1 MNEEIWT
8 KSIPIINSKGVNQE
22 SNILNEI
29 NLQKIASTYGF
40 TPKILGYTKTGS
52 DSEIVYQIQ
61 MEKITSDCLANV
73 YGENPSDIPDYFWN
87 QMRAIINILYWREQI
102 EYIDITPYN
111 FIEHN
116 DKIYLI
122 DFGHAR
128 KKLAN
133 KSTNWFLKKFL
144 FEQVNEYNPDFK

>member
-1 MNEEIWT
+1 MSSEIWT
-8 KSIPIINSKGVNQE
+8 KIIPIINSKGKNQE
-22 SNILNEI
+22 ENILNEI

-40 TPKILGYTKTGS
+40 TPKILDIIKN
-52 DSEIVYQIQ
+52 DSEYEIK
-61 MEKITSDCLANV
+61 MEKIGSDCLANQ
-73 YGENPSDIPDYFWN
+73 YGEDPSDIPDYFWD
-87 QMRAIINILYWREQI
+87 QMRSIINILYMREGI

-128 KKLAN
+128 KKI
-133 KSTNWFLKKFL
+133 KSKQINWFLKKFL
-144 FEQVNEYNPDFK
+144 FDKVNEYNPDFR

>member
-8 KSIPIINSKGVNQE
+8 KTIPVINSKGINQE

-29 NLQKIASTYGF
+29 NIQKIASTYGF
-40 TPKILGYTKTGS
+40 TPKILGFTKT
-52 DSEIVYQIQ
+52 DTVYQIQ
-61 MEKITSDCLANV
+61 MEKITSDCLANN

-128 KKLAN
+128 KKSSS

-144 FEQVNEYNPDFK
+144 FENVNEYNPDFK